1 MKYKVGDLVWDNIFD
16 DLGIIIEIDKGG
28 NYRICWFSGDI
39 YSSVENENGINQDP
53 IKDLLVTSRLPF

>member
-53 IKDLLVTSRLPF
+53 IKGLLVTSRVPF

>member
-1 MKYKVGDLVWDNIFD
+1 MKYKVGDLVWDNIFND
-16 DLGIIIEIDKGG
+16 FGIIIEIDRGG

-53 IKDLLVTSRLPF
+53 IKDLLVTSRVPF